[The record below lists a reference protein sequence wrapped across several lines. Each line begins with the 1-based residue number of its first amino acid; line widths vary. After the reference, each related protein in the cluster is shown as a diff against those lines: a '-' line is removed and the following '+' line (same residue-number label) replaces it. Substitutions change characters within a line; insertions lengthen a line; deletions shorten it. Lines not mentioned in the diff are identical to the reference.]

1 MLRHALPDAQ
11 VFSEPKYG
19 KQERKGPDWVVIQG
33 DKALVLEFRSGRLPK
48 LVRARADYEQ
58 VLGRV
63 RSTLSDTAAKFPRK
77 IEALR
82 DGSAGIPTEGV
93 SSYTPAIVTLEP
105 WYPEALTLE
114 YVRSQV
120 APDRT
125 IPPDLQLMSIS
136 DLEWLLAW
144 AASESPVD
152 CLTAK
157 LQDDPEQTVESYVA
171 ERARSAGV
179 ELSPLP
185 LLEETG
191 ESFFEE
197 MIGPAS
203 ALAGPRRQRRT
214 LGLEEEGAPN

>member
-1 MLRHALPDAQ
+1 M
-11 VFSEPKYG
+11 
-19 KQERKGPDWVVIQG
+19 
-33 DKALVLEFRSGRLPK
+33 
-48 LVRARADYEQ
+48 
-58 VLGRV
+58 
-63 RSTLSDTAAKFPRK
+63 
-77 IEALR
+77 
-82 DGSAGIPTEGV
+82 
-93 SSYTPAIVTLEP
+93 EP